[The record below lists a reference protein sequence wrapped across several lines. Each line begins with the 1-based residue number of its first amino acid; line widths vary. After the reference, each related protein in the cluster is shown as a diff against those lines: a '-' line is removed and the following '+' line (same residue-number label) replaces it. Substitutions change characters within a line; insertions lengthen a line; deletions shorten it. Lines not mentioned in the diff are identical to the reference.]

1 MKTTLAL
8 LLSLA
13 GFSAF
18 AQTSSRPLRFYESIA
33 AMVANRPI
41 TNEVLAI
48 TQRSGT
54 NAGPLLFFWHAPT
67 AAPTNTVDTFN
78 APGGGQYRLITNVVT
93 VAIPDGSITT
103 NKWDSV
109 AHQWVSGK
117 QDYSSIL
124 SGLTNLAF
132 ATGDLIYWNGSA
144 FARVPLGTNGQALT
158 VGTNNV
164 YYATPSAGT
173 GNVRTNQDNAFATG
187 FTQTFNGTL
196 MLGTTNLAT
205 ALAQKQDALSFSTGT
220 TNSAGTIKISI
231 AAGANIQ
238 FSTNAQTITITLTD
252 PVTISNL
259 VASGTLQADTLL
271 LTTPGGLASGMTG
284 GSNVVTAQASLQL
297 TPGVYTQA
305 YNAYLAQLAGLSL
318 VSGDLLYYDG
328 SQLQRLAK
336 QTNGQVLTLASG
348 FPAWRDAA
356 SSTNGTTNATVL
368 AQLADVNINTNQFRR
383 YDTIGWNGTDKW
395 IKIPAQSSFGNANR
409 YEEWY
414 SGCTTTSS
422 QSPYGSTVINSG
434 GGNANAGSIFGRS
447 GYIRCTTAGSSAA
460 LNTGASW
467 MTSVTHLFATN
478 ELYFHT
484 EVRGAQTNGVA
495 GRIGFFDQNSTNVFT
510 QAFGFTVTNNVWK
523 LIAGFNSNFTLST
536 NQFVPDTNVW
546 HNVDICLT
554 NQVGSVQVYTNG
566 VLAYSEAMTST
577 NIPSNVTFGCGVN
590 FFGTAAVSTN
600 GQDLIIINDIGH
612 RYSKY

>member
-158 VGTNNV
+158 VGTNAV
-164 YYATPSAGT
+164 YYATPSTGT
-173 GNVRTNQDNAFATG
+173 GNVRTNQDNTFIAG

-422 QSPYGSTVINSG
+422 QSPYASTVINSG
-434 GGNANAGSIFGRS
+434 SGNASAGSIFGRS
-447 GYIRCTTAGSSAA
+447 GYIRCTTASSSAA

-600 GQDLIIINDIGH
+600 GQELIFINDIGH

>member
-1 MKTTLAL
+1 
-8 LLSLA
+8 
-13 GFSAF
+13 
-18 AQTSSRPLRFYESIA
+18 
-33 AMVANRPI
+33 MVANRPI

-124 SGLTNLAF
+124 SGLTNLTF

-158 VGTNNV
+158 VGTNAV
-164 YYATPSAGT
+164 YYATPSTGT
-173 GNVRTNQDNAFATG
+173 GNVRTNQDNTFIAG

-196 MLGTTNLAT
+196 LLGTTNLAT

-220 TNSAGTIKISI
+220 TNSAGTVKIAIS
-231 AAGANIQ
+231 AGANIQ

-356 SSTNGTTNATVL
+356 SSTNGTTNATTI
-368 AQLADVNINTNQFRR
+368 AQLSDVNINTNQFRR

-395 IKIPAQSSFGNANR
+395 IKIPAQSRFGNANR

-422 QSPYGSTVINSG
+422 QSPYASAVINSG
-434 GGNANAGSIFGRS
+434 SGNAYAGSIFGRS
-447 GYIRCTTAGSSAA
+447 GYIRCTTASSSAA
-460 LNTGASW
+460 LNTGSSW

-577 NIPSNVTFGCGVN
+577 NIPSNVTLGCGVN
-590 FFGTAAVSTN
+590 FFGIAAASTN
-600 GQDLIIINDIGH
+600 GQDLIFINDIGH